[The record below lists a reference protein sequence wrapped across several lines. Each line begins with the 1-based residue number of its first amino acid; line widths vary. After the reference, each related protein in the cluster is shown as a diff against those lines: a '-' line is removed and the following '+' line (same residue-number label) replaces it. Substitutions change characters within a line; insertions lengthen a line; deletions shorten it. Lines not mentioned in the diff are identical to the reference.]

1 MKYKKDISIII
12 RTYNEEKF
20 LKKNISSI
28 LKQEINQNIEIFV
41 VDSGSTD
48 NTIKIVNEFNIKLLK
63 IKKKEFTYGRSLNI
77 GCEKATGKI
86 LVFLSAHCIP
96 KDKYWLQ
103 KLVSPLLH
111 NKCDFTYGR
120 QLGGKTSFFSEIQIF
135 KKYYPNKDQIPQNSF
150 YCNNANAAVKKNV
163 WKKYKFDENL
173 SGLEDIEF
181 GIKLINNNLKIGYC
195 SRASVYHY
203 HQETWRQIKNRFERE
218 SYALSSIIPN
228 SSISIFSF
236 IKLTLTSIYQDIIL
250 SRKLKKDVSL
260 KSIIFY
266 RLAQY
271 YGSYI
276 GGLHKK
282 NIYKFN
288 VDEYFYPSRNSH

>member
-1 MKYKKDISIII
+1 LKYKTDISIII
-12 RTYNEEKF
+12 RTYNEEKY

-28 LKQEINQNIEIFV
+28 LKQEVNQNIEILV

-48 NTIKIVNEFNIKLLK
+48 KTIQIANELKVKLIRIQK
-63 IKKKEFTYGRSLNI
+63 NKFTFGRSLNL
-77 GCEKATGKI
+77 GCEKAIGKI

-96 KDKYWLQ
+96 KGKFWLQ
-103 KLVSPLLH
+103 NLITPLLN

-120 QLGGKTSFFSEIQIF
+120 QIGVKTSFFSEKQIF

-163 WKKYKFDENL
+163 WKKYKFDEHL

-181 GIKLINNNLKIGYC
+181 GLKLTNNNLQIGYC
-195 SRASVYHY
+195 SKASVYHI

-218 SYALSSIIPN
+218 AYALNSIIPN
-228 SSISIFSF
+228 SSISFF
-236 IKLTLTSIYQDIIL
+236 TAIKLAFVSIYQDLII
-250 SRKLKKDVSL
+250 SRKSKNNVSL
-260 KSIIFY
+260 KNIIFY

-271 YGSYI
+271 YGSYL

-282 NIYKFN
+282 NIYRFD
-288 VDEYFYPSRNSH
+288 VDEYFYPIRSS